1 MKVHTA
7 IDSGSFRTKM
17 KKGILLAATTLVL
30 IYLGI
35 SVFFLKHFMFRTYL
49 NGAQVS
55 LKSVQGVEDVL
66 RAQCD
71 DYALTVTGRN
81 NLLVQMSAKD
91 ISMTPLFN
99 GQVEE
104 MLAQQNPFAWPL
116 SLFRDTALETSSFA
130 TFDPEKVKAFL
141 QASSLMQADYQVA
154 PVDATYQYEDGS
166 FQVVPEIRGSLLNE
180 NLVFDAA
187 NEAIGSL
194 LRQLSLDEKGCYIE
208 PAVFSDDANLNA
220 FVDLLNRYAAM
231 TIRISYGE
239 QAEVLDG
246 ETIKDWL
253 IIEGEEVSLSEE
265 AVKEY
270 VASLS
275 RAHDTFTLD
284 REFTTTAGDVITVKG
299 GNYGWWTD
307 RVSTAEAIKEAVLKG
322 EDVTIE
328 PVYYAVAATRGSSD
342 IGDSYVE
349 IDLNN
354 QHVYVYKDGEMVLE
368 TDCVSG
374 RPTNGNWT
382 PTGTYAITYKTRDA
396 VLRGENY
403 ETPVKYWMPF
413 NGNVGMHD
421 ASWRGSFG
429 GEIYVRNGSHGCV
442 NLPPAA
448 AKQIYDLVEQGEAV
462 VVYGGKGQAE
472 AREQVARE
480 NEEERRKKEEAAAAE
495 RQQAISFAEQYG
507 LVYDAA
513 TNRVIDPA
521 TGNIYDPY
529 TGGIIG
535 NAYPQEQPAP
545 EGV

>member
-1 MKVHTA
+1 
-7 IDSGSFRTKM
+7 M
-17 KKGILLAATTLVL
+17 KKGILLAVSLLVL
-30 IYLGI
+30 LYLGI
-35 SVFFLKHFMFRTYL
+35 SVFFLSHFMFRTSL
-49 NGAQVS
+49 NGAVIS
-55 LKSVQGVEDVL
+55 LMTVEEVEEVL

-71 DYALTVTGRN
+71 GYTLSVTGRGDLRTE
-81 NLLVQMSAKD
+81 LLARD
-91 ISMTPLFN
+91 ISMVPKFD
-99 GQVEE
+99 GQVER
-104 MLAQQNPFAWPL
+104 MLAGQNAFLWPF
-116 SLFRDTALETSSFA
+116 SMFRETPLETSSFA
-130 TFDPEKVKAFL
+130 TFDPEQVKEALTNSVFFY
-141 QASSLMQADYQVA
+141 SNHQVQ
-154 PVDATYQYEDGS
+154 PVDATYVYENGM
-166 FQVVPEIRGSLLNE
+166 FKVVPENEGSLLNASM
-180 NLVFDAA
+180 VFDAA

-194 LRQLSLDEKGCYIE
+194 LRHLSLEEAGCYVA
-208 PAVFSDDANLNA
+208 PAVYADDAALNS

-231 TIRISYGE
+231 TIRIDYGE
-239 QAEVLDG
+239 EAEILDG

-253 IIEGEEVSLSEE
+253 VIDGENVSISED
-265 AVKEY
+265 AVKDY
-270 VASLS
+270 VASLC

-284 REFTTTAGDVITVKG
+284 REFRTTAGEVITVKG

-307 RVSTAEAIKEAVLKG
+307 RVSTAELIKETILTG
-322 EDVTIE
+322 DDVTIE

-349 IDLNN
+349 IDLTN
-354 QHVYVYKDGEMVLE
+354 QHVYVYKDGLLALE

-382 PTGTYAITYKTRDA
+382 PTGTYAITYKTTNA

-429 GEIYVRNGSHGCV
+429 EEIYVRNGSHGCV

-480 NEEERRKKEEAAAAE
+480 NEEEKRRKEEEAAAA
-495 RQQAISFAEQYG
+495 RQQAAAFAAQYG

-513 TNRVIDPA
+513 TNQVIDPA
-521 TGNIYDPY
+521 TGNVYDPY
-529 TGGIIG
+529 TGSVIG
-535 NAYPQEQPAP
+535 NAYF
-545 EGV
+545 

>member
-1 MKVHTA
+1 
-7 IDSGSFRTKM
+7 M
-17 KKGILLAATTLVL
+17 KKGILLAVSLLVL
-30 IYLGI
+30 LYLGI
-35 SVFFLKHFMFRTYL
+35 SAFFLSHFMFRTSL
-49 NGAQVS
+49 NGAVIS
-55 LKSVQGVEDVL
+55 LMTVEEVEEVL

-71 DYALTVTGRN
+71 GYTLSVTGRGDLRTE
-81 NLLVQMSAKD
+81 LLARD
-91 ISMTPLFN
+91 ISMVPKFD
-99 GQVEE
+99 GQVER
-104 MLAQQNPFAWPL
+104 MLAGHNAFLWPL
-116 SLFRDTALETSSFA
+116 SMFRETPLETSSFA
-130 TFDPEKVKAFL
+130 TFDPEQVKEALTNSVFFY
-141 QASSLMQADYQVA
+141 SNNQVQ
-154 PVDATYQYEDGS
+154 PVDATYVYENGA
-166 FQVVPEIRGSLLNE
+166 FHVVPEDEGSLLNASM
-180 NLVFDAA
+180 VFDAA

-194 LRQLSLDEKGCYIE
+194 LRHLSLEESGCYVA
-208 PAVFSDDANLNA
+208 PAVYADDAALNS

-231 TIRISYGE
+231 TIRIDYGE
-239 QAEVLDG
+239 EAEILDG

-253 IIEGEEVSLSEE
+253 VIDGENVSISED
-265 AVKEY
+265 AVKDY
-270 VASLS
+270 VASLC

-284 REFTTTAGDVITVKG
+284 REFRTTAGEIITVKG

-307 RVSTAEAIKEAVLKG
+307 RVSTAELIKEAILQG
-322 EDVTIE
+322 DDVTIE

-349 IDLNN
+349 IDLTN
-354 QHVYVYKDGEMVLE
+354 QHVYVYKDGLLALE

-429 GEIYVRNGSHGCV
+429 EEIYVRNGSHGCV

-480 NEEERRKKEEAAAAE
+480 NEEEKRRQEEEAARA
-495 RQQAISFAEQYG
+495 RQQAAAFAAQYG
-507 LVYDAA
+507 LIYDAA
-513 TNRVIDPA
+513 SNQVIDPA

-535 NAYPQEQPAP
+535 NAYPT
-545 EGV
+545 GN

>member
-1 MKVHTA
+1 
-7 IDSGSFRTKM
+7 M
-17 KKGILLAATTLVL
+17 KKGILLAGSLLVL
-30 IYLGI
+30 LYLGI
-35 SVFFLKHFMFRTYL
+35 SVFFLSHFMFRTTL
-49 NGAQVS
+49 NGSSIS
-55 LKSVQGVEDVL
+55 LKSVEAVEDVL
-66 RAQCD
+66 RSQCD
-71 DYALTVTGRN
+71 GYALTVTGRG
-81 NLLVQMSAKD
+81 NLRTELRAKD
-91 ISMTPLFN
+91 ISMVPMFD
-99 GQVEE
+99 GQLER
-104 MLAQQNPFAWPL
+104 MLREQNAFAWPISVL
-116 SLFRDTALETSSFA
+116 KETALETSSFA
-130 TFDPEKVKAFL
+130 TFDPEQVKTA
-141 QASSLMQADYQVA
+141 LMNSVFFYNDNQVQ
-154 PVDATYQYEDGS
+154 PVDATYVYEGDV
-166 FQVVPEIRGSLLNE
+166 FKVVPEDEGSLLNASK
-180 NLVFDAA
+180 VFDAA

-194 LRQLSLDEKGCYIE
+194 LRQLSLEENGCYIE
-208 PAVFSDDANLNA
+208 PAVYADDEALNA

-231 TIRISYGE
+231 TIRIDYGE
-239 QAEVLDG
+239 EAEVLDG

-253 IIEGEEVSLSEE
+253 VIDGENVTVSEE

-270 VASLS
+270 VATLC

-284 REFTTTAGDVITVKG
+284 REFRTSLGEVITVKG

-307 RVSTAEAIKEAVLKG
+307 RVSTAEAIKEAILKG
-322 EDVTIE
+322 EDVTME
-328 PVYYAVAATRGSSD
+328 PVYYAVASTRGSSD
-342 IGDSYVE
+342 IGNSYVE

-354 QHVYVYKDGEMVLE
+354 QHVYVYKDGLMVLE

-374 RPTNGNWT
+374 RPTNGNQT
-382 PTGTYAITYKTRDA
+382 PTGTYAITYKTTNA

-480 NEEERRKKEEAAAAE
+480 NEEEKRRKAEEEAAA
-495 RQQAISFAEQYG
+495 RQQAAAFAAQYG
-507 LVYDAA
+507 FVYDAS
-513 TNRVIDPA
+513 TNQVIDPA

-529 TGGIIG
+529 TGGVIG